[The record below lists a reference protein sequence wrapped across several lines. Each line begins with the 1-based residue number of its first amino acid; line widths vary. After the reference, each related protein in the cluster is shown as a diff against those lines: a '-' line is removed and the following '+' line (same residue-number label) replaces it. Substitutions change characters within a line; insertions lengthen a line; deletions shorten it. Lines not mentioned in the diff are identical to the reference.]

1 MSESTLPREIH
12 CLNCGEPL
20 AGIFCAQCG
29 QEDKEVRRPF
39 LYFMQEFLRIALEL
53 DGRAYR
59 TIYYL
64 FTRPGYL
71 TKEYFAG
78 KRISYTPPL
87 RLFLIISIGFFII
100 IGFVTTISSIQQNMG
115 GFDESEDAEAVLS
128 EELSLVAEELQ
139 DAEEILTAE
148 EVLENLPEDISDDL
162 DLQFSISGEP
172 IVVNTGEEDVLSE
185 EDKDEIREQFS
196 QLSIPFLSEDT
207 NEGLTR
213 YMAEQVIE
221 NVDEVL
227 QDPPGFFLDSLDY
240 LTFFILLMMPF
251 LALIQKILFVFTR
264 KYYVEHLI
272 LTMHNHAYLFVAI
285 FLIIIVGAIEEAQ
298 VPFLSATFGYIS
310 IALIVWIF
318 LYLFLSLKFYFE
330 RGYFLTSILFFS
342 ISLIYFIA
350 SSIGLAIFAGLFF
363 ILS

>member
-39 LYFMQEFLRIALEL
+39 LFFLREFLRVAFEL

-59 TIYYL
+59 TIYFL

-78 KRISYTPPL
+78 RRISYTPPL

-100 IGFVTTISSIQQNMG
+100 IGFVTTISSIQQNM
-115 GFDESEDAEAVLS
+115 
-128 EELSLVAEELQ
+128 EEIDNAGELPAAEENPA
-139 DAEEILTAE
+139 AEEILAAQEILAAE
-148 EVLENLPEDISDDL
+148 EVLENLPEDIADDIN
-162 DLQFSISGEP
+162 LQFSIAGEP
-172 IVVNTGEEDVLSE
+172 IEVNPAAEDGLTEEDQ
-185 EDKDEIREQFS
+185 DEIREQFS
-196 QLSIPFLSEDT
+196 QLTIPFLSAET
-207 NEGLTR
+207 NQGLTR
-213 YMAEQVIE
+213 YMAEQVID
-221 NVDEVL
+221 NIDEVMD
-227 QDPPGFFLDSLDY
+227 DPAGFFLDSLDY

-264 KYYVEHLI
+264 KFYVEHLI
-272 LTMHNHAYLFVAI
+272 LTMHNHAFLFIAI
-285 FLIIIVGAIEEAQ
+285 FMIIIVSAVESAQ
-298 VPFLSATFGYIS
+298 IPYLSALFNYIY
-310 IALIVWIF
+310 IALVIWIF

-330 RGYFLTSILFFS
+330 RGYFLTSFLFLS
-342 ISLIYFIA
+342 ISLIYFFV
-350 SSIGLAIFAGLFF
+350 SSIGLSVFTALFF